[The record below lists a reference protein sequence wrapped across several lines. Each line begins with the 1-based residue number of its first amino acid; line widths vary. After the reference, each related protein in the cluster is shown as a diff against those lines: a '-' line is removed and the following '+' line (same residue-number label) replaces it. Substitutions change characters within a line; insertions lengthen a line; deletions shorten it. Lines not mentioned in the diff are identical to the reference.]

1 MSYVT
6 SKPFLSTYPPIS
18 SSGSGSPATKSR
30 FPVSLR
36 LNKSSTIYLTA
47 RLPKLSLNVVAGTS
61 TSTQSGPVCLFGGRT
76 KSGNVDEGIPKEV
89 VGNFMGSLKEQSI
102 EDVLRQQI
110 KKKEFYDDGGSG
122 KGGFGGRGG
131 GGGKDGKD
139 GSGGSEGENI
149 SDMFDEV
156 MQAVLATL
164 GFIFL
169 YIYILEGEDINRYT
183 KDIIKVMFGG
193 KKSLRLQRLAEK
205 WKRTLKK
212 MSETKKMNPYWLEHA
227 IMKTQTWY
235 DSPAIYKKLYNDI
248 TGASS
253 RKVTKAKKV
262 RDEFDGE
269 YFDDDEDEDANDDYY
284 Y

>member
-1 MSYVT
+1 MSYAT

-18 SSGSGSPATKSR
+18 SSGSASPAKKPR
-30 FPVSLR
+30 IPVSLR
-36 LNKSSTIYLTA
+36 LNKLSTIYLTA
-47 RLPKLSLNVVAGTS
+47 RLPKLSLNVMASTS
-61 TSTQSGPVCLFGGRT
+61 TSKQSGPVCLFGGKT
-76 KSGNVDEGIPKEV
+76 KPGNRDEGIPKEV

-110 KKKEFYDDGGSG
+110 KKQEFYDDGGS
-122 KGGFGGRGG
+122 
-131 GGGKDGKD
+131 GKD
-139 GSGGSEGENI
+139 GSGGSEGEN
-149 SDMFDEV
+149 SSEMFDEIL
-156 MQAVLATL
+156 QAVLATL

-193 KKSLRLQRLAEK
+193 KKSLRLQRLGEK
-205 WKRTLKK
+205 WKRTLMK
-212 MSETKKMNPYWLEHA
+212 MSEKKKVNPYWLECA

-253 RKVTKAKKV
+253 RKSKAKKV
-262 RDEFDGE
+262 RNEFDGE
-269 YFDDDEDEDANDDYY
+269 DFDDEEDEDANDDYY

>member
-18 SSGSGSPATKSR
+18 SSGSASPATKPR

-47 RLPKLSLNVVAGTS
+47 RLPKLSLNVMASTS
-61 TSTQSGPVCLFGGRT
+61 TSKQSGPVCLFGGKT
-76 KSGNVDEGIPKEV
+76 ESGNGDEGIPKEV

-102 EDVLRQQI
+102 EDVLRHQI
-110 KKKEFYDDGGSG
+110 KKQEFYDDGGSG
-122 KGGFGGRGG
+122 KGGFGGGGG
-131 GGGKDGKD
+131 GGGKNGKD
-139 GSGGSEGENI
+139 GSGGSEGEN
-149 SDMFDEV
+149 SSEMFDEIL
-156 MQAVLATL
+156 QAVLATL

-193 KKSLRLQRLAEK
+193 KKSLRLQRLGEK

-212 MSETKKMNPYWLEHA
+212 MSEKKKVNPYWLERA

-253 RKVTKAKKV
+253 RKSKAKKV

-269 YFDDDEDEDANDDYY
+269 DFDDEEDEDANDDYY